1 MKKRLAKVLM
11 AVAVLATT
19 SASMG
24 CVWFMLDEP
33 KALKGMD

>member
-24 CVWFMLDEP
+24 CAWFLLDEP